1 MKESLQLD
9 PNGEGFVLRRTDAAG
24 NVTQI
29 ELSADNVLTLARS
42 SQFLSDHIL
51 AKQSRSGAD
60 AVNVTEV
67 TRIGLNHDLHSTEIH
82 LSFFDRHGAA
92 MTFALPPQFAQHLV
106 DRLPDWIEKISHSPK
121 TKQ

>member
-9 PNGEGFVLRRTDAAG
+9 PNGDGFMLRRTDDAG
-24 NVTQI
+24 HVTEI

-42 SQFLSDHIL
+42 AQSLTDQIL

-67 TRIGLNHDLHSTEIH
+67 ARIGLNHDLHATEIH
-82 LSFFDRHGAA
+82 LSFFDRHGAQ
-92 MTFALPPQFAQHLV
+92 MIFALLPQFAQHLV
-106 DRLPDWIEKISHSPK
+106 DRLPGWIDKISQSPK